1 MPKGK
6 GTKGSEEFED
16 TKEVIRMLK
25 SKNWAIQCRKEKEQR
40 DKKRLKIPKG

>member
-25 SKNWAIQCRKEKEQR
+25 SKDGQSNAERKR
-40 DKKRLKIPKG
+40 NKGIRRV